1 MLLWLGRSID
11 LKGSERTAAVID
23 LLSFDSEKEL
33 VAPSLQSTERRWVVA
48 RTGTLGREN
57 RAAEA
62 TGGTA
67 QASRCRSRRLLQLGE
82 REERTL
88 IDVFVQK
95 SSSSIAIVSQGPS
108 TVEDR
113 GVAWGKKPLRDGSTP
128 AVEKR
133 DGMTETP

>member
-1 MLLWLGRSID
+1 MRISLGVGKVPLL
-11 LKGSERTAAVID
+11 V
-23 LLSFDSEKEL
+23 
-33 VAPSLQSTERRWVVA
+33 
-48 RTGTLGREN
+48 
-57 RAAEA
+57 RADA
-62 TGGTA
+62 TV
-67 QASRCRSRRLLQLGE
+67 SSE